1 MATLLNK
8 FPLVQIHPS
17 FIKDTTNFLLQLEK
31 LEPLPD
37 NSLLVTLKVSS
48 LYTNIPRN
56 EGVDACRYFLKARQ
70 DRSLL
75 AENICD
81 LIRMILTMTN
91 FSFDNEHY
99 LQNNGTAMGTRMAL
113 RKLIDSWV
121 NLDNRPLT
129 TLYSSQP
136 FGGGSSMIS
145 SDLDTWRGGYKN
157 LHRLPEFYSSLH
169 QIHPWVFQF
178 SASDTPFSRCPSSS

>member
-145 SDLDTWRGGYKN
+145 S
-157 LHRLPEFYSSLH
+157 
-169 QIHPWVFQF
+169 
-178 SASDTPFSRCPSSS
+178 